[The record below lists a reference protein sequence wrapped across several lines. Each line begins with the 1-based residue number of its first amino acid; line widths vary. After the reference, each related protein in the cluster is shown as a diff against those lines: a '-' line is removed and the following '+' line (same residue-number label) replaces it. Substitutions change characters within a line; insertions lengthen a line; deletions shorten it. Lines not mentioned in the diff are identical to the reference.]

1 MTDVVAKR
9 LRDPIVREQRLA
21 SLEQSHVAML
31 TAFVRSLRG
40 EHGPEYSIPY
50 FDPADGGCVA
60 EILFLLEAPGPQAV
74 RSGFVSRDN
83 PDETARNFLL
93 LCEEAGIDRRRTVC
107 WNVVPWYI
115 GTGERIRAATVQDV
129 ASGLQS
135 LGRLLELLPRLS
147 TVVLVGGK
155 AARARGFVVEQ
166 RPRVSV
172 VEMPHP
178 SPMFINRSPGNRDR
192 ILAVLKRLKPAA
204 GGGSAG

>member
-1 MTDVVAKR
+1 MAFTAKL
-9 LRDPIVREQRLA
+9 LRDPIARENRLA
-21 SLEQSHVAML
+21 RLEHRHIAAL
-31 TAFVRSLRG
+31 TAFVRALRD
-40 EHGPEYSIPY
+40 EVGPQYSIPY
-50 FDPADGGCVA
+50 FDPADGGQDA

-83 PDETARNFLL
+83 PDETAKNFLL
-93 LCEEAGIDRRRTVC
+93 LCEEAGVDRRRTVC

-115 GTGERIRAATVQDV
+115 GSGKRIRAATGQDV

-135 LGRLLELLPRLS
+135 LGRLLELLPRLT

-172 VEMPHP
+172 LEMPHP

-192 ILAVLKRLKPAA
+192 ILTVLRRL
-204 GGGSAG
+204 G

>member
-1 MTDVVAKR
+1 MTEVTAKL
-9 LRDPIVREQRLA
+9 LRDPVAREQRLA
-21 SLEQSHVAML
+21 SLELPHVAML
-31 TAFVRSLRG
+31 TALVRALR
-40 EHGPEYSIPY
+40 EERGPEYSIPH
-50 FDPADGGCVA
+50 FDPADGGQDA

-83 PDETARNFLL
+83 PDETAKNFLM

-115 GTGERIRAATVQDV
+115 GTGKKIRAATARDV

-155 AARARGFVVEQ
+155 AARAREFMVEQ
-166 RPRVSV
+166 RPQIHV

>member
-1 MTDVVAKR
+1 MTEVTAKL
-9 LRDPIVREQRLA
+9 LRDPVARGQRLA
-21 SLEQSHVAML
+21 SLELPHVAPL
-31 TAFVRSLRG
+31 TAFVRALR
-40 EHGPEYSIPY
+40 EETGPEYSIPF
-50 FDPADGGCVA
+50 FDPADGGQDA

-83 PDETARNFLL
+83 PDETAKNFLL
-93 LCEEAGIDRRRTVC
+93 LCEQAGIDRRRTVC

-115 GTGERIRAATVQDV
+115 GSGKRIRAATGQDV
-129 ASGLQS
+129 ARGLQS
-135 LGRLLELLPRLS
+135 LGRLLELLPRLT

-178 SPMFINRSPGNRDR
+178 SPMFINRSPDNRDR
-192 ILAVLKRLKPAA
+192 ILTVLRRL
-204 GGGSAG
+204 G